1 MTTTAQE
8 RPDLQAKV
16 DEHERWQN
24 EHMTQHSE
32 SERRDGDV
40 SGRLD
45 ALARTVESFAATLA
59 DHRQAVEKDLA
70 DHRQAV
76 EKDLADHRQ
85 AVEKDLA
92 DHRQAVEKDLADH
105 RQAVEKVVDRKLST
119 AWRVFGVLNG
129 MIVAVVVFALYQVNS
144 IHGRFDAVHARIDAL
159 GGRIDVLDDS
169 VSGRLDALGVRIDTL
184 YDRLGELVDR
194 VANIPGIAE
203 IASQAQNCIP
213 TSLIEAASIF

>member
-45 ALARTVESFAATLA
+45 ALARTVESFAAT
-59 DHRQAVEKDLA
+59 LA

-169 VSGRLDALGVRIDTL
+169 VSGRLDTLGVRIDTL

-203 IASQAQNCIP
+203 IASRAQNCIP
-213 TSLIEAASIF
+213 TSLIEFISIF

>member
-45 ALARTVESFAATLA
+45 ALARTVESFAAT
-59 DHRQAVEKDLA
+59 
-70 DHRQAV
+70 
-76 EKDLADHRQ
+76 LADHRQ

>member
-92 DHRQAVEKDLADH
+92 DHRQAVEK
-105 RQAVEKVVDRKLST
+105 VVDRKLST

-129 MIVAVVVFALYQVNS
+129 MIVAVVVFALYHVNS

>member
-45 ALARTVESFAATLA
+45 ALARTVESFAAT
-59 DHRQAVEKDLA
+59 LA